1 MAQSLVLPRSHTGA
15 GGVAYKLGTLDFWW
29 RAEGIFLHG
38 VVRNGL
44 IGGYAAGGSRARG
57 ARPATDSGVWAFKGV
72 AVCIMVPPP
81 CARSNLETLANKL
94 SENVVL
100 KWQLSWILISNP

>member
-38 VVRNGL
+38 VVRKSDSKITGRV
-44 IGGYAAGGSRARG
+44 ATKASRLTLA
-57 ARPATDSGVWAFKGV
+57 
-72 AVCIMVPPP
+72 PPP
-81 CARSNLETLANKL
+81 TSDNGMLQDRKS
-94 SENVVL
+94 VV
-100 KWQLSWILISNP
+100 

>member
-15 GGVAYKLGTLDFWW
+15 RGVAYKLGTLDFWW

-57 ARPATDSGVWAFKGV
+57 ARPATDSGVWAFIGLRV
-72 AVCIMVPPP
+72 LYYGSPPHAP
-81 CARSNLETLANKL
+81 DLQVIGHLARLQWA
-94 SENVVL
+94 
-100 KWQLSWILISNP
+100 P